1 MTPARP
7 TLPRF
12 AGEAADNPNPL
23 RQRMSGRTTTKMH
36 REAGEA
42 ATAVRA
48 QLEHDSEAMR
58 QLGASLRDLQPR
70 IVVTCARGSSDHA
83 ATYAKYLIESHA
95 HVATSSAAPS
105 ISSIYEAGTDLT
117 GALFIAIS
125 QSGRSPDL
133 LSTVASAR
141 AHGARIVAL
150 SNSAD
155 SPLAA
160 TADHFIPLRAGA
172 ETSVAATKSY
182 IASLS
187 AVLHLVA
194 HWTLNRDLLDA
205 LNQLPAQLE
214 RAWQLDWQD
223 ALAPL
228 QSATSLFVVGR
239 GYGLGIAQEAALKLK
254 ETSGLHAEA
263 FSSAEVQHGPMALVR
278 AGFPV
283 LVFSQN
289 DDTRE
294 GIRLL
299 TRAFVERGA
308 AVMCAGLQSTG
319 SIPLPTIDA
328 DPVIEPILMVQ
339 TFYGLA
345 NAVAIARGF
354 NPDLPPHLL
363 KVTETR

>member
-1 MTPARP
+1 MY
-7 TLPRF
+7 
-12 AGEAADNPNPL
+12 
-23 RQRMSGRTTTKMH
+23 

-42 ATAVRA
+42 AAAVRA
-48 QLEHDSEAMR
+48 QLEQDRESVR
-58 QLGASLRDLQPR
+58 KLGAILRDMQPR

-105 ISSIYEAGTDLT
+105 ISSIYEAGTDLY
-117 GALFIAIS
+117 GAVFIAIS

-133 LSTVASAR
+133 LATVATAR
-141 AHGARIVAL
+141 ASGARVIAL
-150 SNSAD
+150 SNSPD
-155 SPLAA
+155 SPLA
-160 TADHFIPLRAGA
+160 TGADYFIPLRAGP

-187 AVLHLVA
+187 ALLHLVGQ
-194 HWTLNRDLLDA
+194 WTMNRDLLGA
-205 LNQLPAQLE
+205 LARLPDLLAA
-214 RAWQLDWQD
+214 AWELDWSD
-223 ALAPL
+223 AVAPL
-228 QSATSLFVVGR
+228 QAAQSLFVVGR

-254 ETSGLHAEA
+254 ETAGLHAEA

-294 GIRLL
+294 GIRIL
-299 TRAFVERGA
+299 TRAFIERGA
-308 AVMCAGLQSTG
+308 TVMSAGVAATG
-319 SIPLPTIDA
+319 AIRLPTIEA

-339 TFYGLA
+339 SFYRLA
-345 NAVAIARGF
+345 NAVSMARGL

>member
-1 MTPARP
+1 MP
-7 TLPRF
+7 
-12 AGEAADNPNPL
+12 
-23 RQRMSGRTTTKMH
+23 TKMY

-42 ATAVRA
+42 AAAVRA
-48 QLEHDSEAMR
+48 QLELDGESMR
-58 QLGASLRDLQPR
+58 QLGVILRDHPPR

-105 ISSIYEAGTDLT
+105 ISSIYAAGTDLS

-141 AHGARIVAL
+141 LHGARVIAL
-150 SNSAD
+150 CNSAD
-155 SPLAA
+155 SSLAT

-194 HWTLNRDLLDA
+194 HWTLDHDLLDA

-214 RAWQLDWQD
+214 QARELDWQD
-223 ALAPL
+223 AIPPL
-228 QSATSLFVVGR
+228 QSATNLFVVGR

-254 ETSGLHAEA
+254 ETAGLHAEA

-278 AGFPV
+278 SGFPV

-294 GIRLL
+294 GIRVL
-299 TRAFVERGA
+299 TRAFVDRGA
-308 AVMCAGLQSTG
+308 NVMCAGVQATG
-319 SIPLPTIDA
+319 AIQLPTIA
-328 DPVIEPILMVQ
+328 AHPVVEPILMVQ
-339 TFYGLA
+339 SFYGLA
-345 NAVAIARGF
+345 NAVSIARGF

>member
-1 MTPARP
+1 MY
-7 TLPRF
+7 
-12 AGEAADNPNPL
+12 
-23 RQRMSGRTTTKMH
+23 

-42 ATAVRA
+42 AAAVRA
-48 QLEHDSEAMR
+48 QLDRDGESVRA
-58 QLGASLRDLQPR
+58 LGATLRDLQPR

-105 ISSIYEAGTDLT
+105 ISSIYAAGTDLS

-133 LSTVASAR
+133 LATVGSAR
-141 AHGARIVAL
+141 AQGARVVAL
-150 SNSAD
+150 CNSAE
-155 SPLAA
+155 SPLAT

-187 AVLHLVA
+187 AMLHLVA

-205 LNQLPAQLE
+205 LQLLPAQLE
-214 RAWQLDWQD
+214 QAWQLDWKD
-223 ALAPL
+223 AVAPL
-228 QSATSLFVVGR
+228 QTASSLFVVGR

-289 DDTRE
+289 DDMRE
-294 GIRLL
+294 GIHTL

-308 AVMCAGLQSTG
+308 TVMCAGLQTTG
-319 SIPLPTIDA
+319 AIRLPTLDA
-328 DPVIEPILMVQ
+328 HAVVEPILMTQ
-339 TFYGLA
+339 SFYGLA
-345 NAVAIARGF
+345 NAVAIARGC